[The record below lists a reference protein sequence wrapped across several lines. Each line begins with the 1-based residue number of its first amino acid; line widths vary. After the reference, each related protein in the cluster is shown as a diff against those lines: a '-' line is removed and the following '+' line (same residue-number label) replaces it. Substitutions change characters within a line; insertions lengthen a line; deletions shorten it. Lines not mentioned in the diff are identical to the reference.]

1 MANYSRL
8 SSVEEKRNIK
18 KAVTFVI
25 LTLVSLVLL
34 FFIGIP
40 LLGRFTGFVS
50 DLGKS
55 NKPIGSTDKTPPA
68 PPKFNTTPDFT
79 NQTSVEISGNTESGA
94 TVKLTIN
101 GREVESLSNKDGKF
115 TVNVDLRSGDNN
127 FSAYAVDPAGNVGQK
142 TDDFKIVFDN
152 KVPDLTIDSPA
163 DGSQFFGTKQK
174 QVTIQGTTEPDTQV
188 TINDRI
194 ISVDGSGK
202 FQYSSS
208 MGEGENKFNIKV
220 TDQAGNLTEKDVIF
234 TFSS

>member
-1 MANYSRL
+1 MTNYSRL
-8 SSVEEKRNIK
+8 NSVEEKRNIK
-18 KAVTFVI
+18 KAVTFVV

-79 NQTSVEISGNTESGA
+79 NQTSLEISGNTESGA

-101 GREVESLSNKDGKF
+101 SSETESLSDKNGKF
-115 TVNVDLRSGDNN
+115 TIKIDLRAGDNN
-127 FSAYAVDPAGNVGQK
+127 FSAFAVDPAGNVGQE
-142 TDDFKIVFDN
+142 TENFKIVFDN
-152 KVPDLTIDSPA
+152 KAPDLTIDSPA

-194 ISVDGSGK
+194 ISVDGAGK

-208 MGEGENKFNIKV
+208 MDEGENKFNIKV

>member
-8 SSVEEKRNIK
+8 SNIEEKRNIK
-18 KAVTFVI
+18 KAVTFAV
-25 LTLVSLVLL
+25 LTIVTLILL

-40 LLGRFTGFVS
+40 LLGRFTGFIS
-50 DLGKS
+50 ELGKS
-55 NKPIGSTDKTPPA
+55 NKPITTTDKTPPA

-79 NQTSVEISGNTESGA
+79 NQTSLEISGNTESGA
-94 TVKLTIN
+94 TVKTTFN
-101 GREVESLSNKDGKF
+101 GNEIESLSDKDGKF
-115 TVNVDLRSGDNN
+115 TINVDLKSGDNN
-127 FSAYAVDPAGNVGQK
+127 FSAFAVDPAGNVGQK

-152 KVPDLTIDSPA
+152 KAPDLTIDSPA

-174 QVTIQGTTEPDTQV
+174 QVTIQGTTEPDTKV

-194 ISVDGSGK
+194 ISVDSNGK
-202 FQYSSS
+202 FQYSVS

-220 TDQAGNLTEKDVIF
+220 TDQAGNLTEKDVVF